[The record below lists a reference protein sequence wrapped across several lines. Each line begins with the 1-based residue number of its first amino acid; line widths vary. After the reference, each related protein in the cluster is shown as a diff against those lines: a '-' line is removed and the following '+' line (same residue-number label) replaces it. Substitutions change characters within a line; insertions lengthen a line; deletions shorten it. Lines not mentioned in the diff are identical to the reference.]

1 MGVGIA
7 AFALR
12 VRRDEK
18 EAGRT
23 FEETIK
29 TLRRRVDLVVNSDE
43 AAKAAQQTTR

>member
-23 FEETIK
+23 SEETIK
-29 TLRRRVDLVVNSDE
+29 TFKRRVDLAMNGDE
-43 AAKAAQQTTR
+43 AAKAAQ